1 MPTCSFNKLDASFLV
16 FVSNYVTTYQTLLHN
31 VWLLL
36 QSELHTFLVEKMHQ
50 YTQQKIQCNK
60 QYVQPVTVPGTES
73 VIYISGETNKK
84 HKKDYPLK
92 MRSVWIFKIS

>member
-1 MPTCSFNKLDASFLV
+1 
-16 FVSNYVTTYQTLLHN
+16 
-31 VWLLL
+31 
-36 QSELHTFLVEKMHQ
+36 VEKMHQ

-84 HKKDYPLK
+84 HYPFK
-92 MRSVWIFKIS
+92 MRSVWILKSHKFFYVELIQGVP